1 MTDYTNYNFIRG
13 KNIIKLPRRPKLEG
27 DARIEY
33 GIINLMQNKGYYKC
47 RLVKT
52 LINGAKVFQM
62 MDKKDHPCSCIW
74 AQADEENWVKVSET
88 ATKDDAIMIDL
99 YELSLETNENK
110 EPDTP

>member
-1 MTDYTNYNFIRG
+1 M
-13 KNIIKLPRRPKLEG
+13 IKLPRRPKLEG

-33 GIINLMQNKGYYKC
+33 GIINLMQNKGYYNC

-52 LINGAKVFQM
+52 LKNGAKVFQM

-88 ATKDDAIMIDL
+88 ATKDEAIMSDL